1 MMRKRGTSWER
12 FLFAAAIFLAC
23 WCALA
28 PRAHATPPL
37 GAATPVIVDTDAGT
51 DDMLA
56 LAFLLGRSDVHI
68 EAITVVNGM
77 AHVPAGA
84 ANILALLQL
93 AGHPEIP
100 VYVGSAVPLAGRA
113 AFPAAWRKTSD
124 DLPGV
129 DLPKTTAKPQA
140 ESAVAYLTRR
150 LNDTKRPVRILA
162 LGPLT
167 NLGAVLRQD
176 PFAIHTIE
184 EMVIMG
190 GAVRVPGNLSDGG
203 VFNTDNTK
211 AEWNFYIDPLA
222 ASIVFG
228 SKASIRLIPL
238 DATQQAPIRADF
250 LKTLTDGAKTPLETF
265 AAQVLASDATFIKQ
279 GYFYAW
285 DPLAAVALVDVDA
298 VQVTPLN
305 IQIDM
310 TRIQQG
316 RTVETQGGVPNAR
329 VALTADAV
337 RFRREF
343 LAALATAPAVKA
355 QPPAAA
361 PAAKTAPPAATAPA
375 KPTTSAA
382 PAAKAASPAAPSTP
396 APAPA
401 ITPKP
406 PASAAPTPQPK
417 PAQTPAKAPPTGSF

>member
-1 MMRKRGTSWER
+1 MMRMRGSGWET
-12 FLFAAAIFLAC
+12 FLCAAVLLLAC
-23 WCALA
+23 SGALA
-28 PRAHATPPL
+28 PRARATPPL

-56 LAFLLGRSDVHI
+56 LAFLLGRGDVHI

-84 ANILALLQL
+84 ANVLALLQL

-100 VYVGSAVPLAGRA
+100 VYEGSAVPLVGRA
-113 AFPAAWRKTSD
+113 AFPASWRKTSD
-124 DLPGV
+124 ELPGV
-129 DLPKTTAKPQA
+129 DLPKATAKPQA

-167 NLGAVLRQD
+167 NLGAVLRQN

-190 GAVRVPGNLSDGG
+190 GAVRVPGNLGDGG
-203 VFNTDNTK
+203 AFKTDNTK
-211 AEWNFYIDPLA
+211 AEWNFYLDPLA

-250 LKTLTDGAKTPLETF
+250 VKTLTDGAKTPLEKF
-265 AAQVLASDATFIKQ
+265 AAQVLASDATLIKQ

-285 DPLAAVALVDVDA
+285 DPLAAMALVDVDA

-310 TRIQQG
+310 TGIQQG

-329 VALTADAV
+329 VALTAEAA

-355 QPPAAA
+355 QPAVAA
-361 PAAKTAPPAATAPA
+361 PAAKPTSPPATTPAKPPATATPAPQSKPAQAAPNAPAAPA
-375 KPTTSAA
+375 KP
-382 PAAKAASPAAPSTP
+382 
-396 APAPA
+396 
-401 ITPKP
+401 KP
-406 PASAAPTPQPK
+406 
-417 PAQTPAKAPPTGSF
+417 